1 MSMNINIKDIIE
13 FIIGFISGGFSV
25 GFFITNKKK
34 SNKINVKNVK
44 NSENIN
50 IAAGDING

>member
-25 GFFITNKKK
+25 GFFITNKKNLIK
-34 SNKINVKNVK
+34 LM
-44 NSENIN
+44 
-50 IAAGDING
+50 